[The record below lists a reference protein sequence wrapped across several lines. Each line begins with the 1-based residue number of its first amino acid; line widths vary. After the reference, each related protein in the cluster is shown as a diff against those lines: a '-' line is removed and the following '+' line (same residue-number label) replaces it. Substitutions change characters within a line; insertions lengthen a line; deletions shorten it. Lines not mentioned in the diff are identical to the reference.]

1 MPASRPPC
9 ITSTAPM
16 PFSAIRRT
24 ASITG
29 TSGPIAKTSGFFAS
43 SRCLTVRMGFSPA
56 LDTFRAYLQRRAP
69 AIDQVQGSLLGLL
82 VQPPE
87 VLADHAKRHQLHAAE
102 KQDHRHHARIAG
114 HLVAPQQRLEHDPH
128 GIDEGQKSEE
138 HTSELQSTMRNTS
151 AGFCF

>member
-69 AIDQVQGSLLGLL
+69 AIDPVPGSLLGLL

-87 VLADHAKRHQLHAAE
+87 VLADHDKRPTPPPPK
-102 KQDHRHHARIAG
+102 KQD
-114 HLVAPQQRLEHDPH
+114 PPPPH
-128 GIDEGQKSEE
+128 
-138 HTSELQSTMRNTS
+138 
-151 AGFCF
+151 

>member
-43 SRCLTVRMGFSPA
+43 SRCLTVSMGFSPA
-56 LDTFRAYLQRRAP
+56 LDTFRAYLRRRAP

-87 VLADHAKRHQLHAAE
+87 VLADHAKRHQLQAAE
-102 KQDHRHHARIAG
+102 KTDHRHHARNAG
-114 HLVAPQQRLEHDPH
+114 HLVTPQPRNRKNTVARRNVAQRVEHGRRSH
-128 GIDEGQKSEE
+128 
-138 HTSELQSTMRNTS
+138 M
-151 AGFCF
+151 